1 MEAPPFTAGEDVTFD
16 EFIPICDA
24 ADCERELAAPALVF
38 RDDTGERHA
47 YECACG
53 AITVTIAKTHA

>member
-1 MEAPPFTAGEDVTFD
+1 MFD

-24 ADCERELAAPALVF
+24 AGCERELAAPALVF
-38 RDDTGERHA
+38 HDDTGERHA